1 MIRLNLSN
9 GASTGLAPAHV
20 RIQNRMVNIQKELF
34 LNGENFEL
42 SEYLF
47 LNGKIE
53 IIKIESTKA
62 ITPPNLLGIER
73 RIA

>member
-1 MIRLNLSN
+1 M
-9 GASTGLAPAHV
+9 
-20 RIQNRMVNIQKELF
+20 QNRMANIQKEVF
-34 LNGENFEL
+34 LVGENFEL

-53 IIKIESTKA
+53 IIRIEKTNA
-62 ITPPNLLGIER
+62 ITPPNLLGIDR

>member
-1 MIRLNLSN
+1 M
-9 GASTGLAPAHV
+9 A
-20 RIQNRMVNIQKELF
+20 NIQKELF
-34 LNGENFEL
+34 LVGENLEL

-53 IIKIESTKA
+53 IIRIERTRA
-62 ITPPNLLGIER
+62 ITPPSLFGIER